1 MDESNEPKQEEDQD
15 DERTGESDEEQ
26 KKSGKKGRNVERE
39 EDDEKVT
46 NMESGGNETEEEY
59 DQENSS
65 EDAEDGKEEEE
76 EEEESP
82 EDKEEEEE
90 EGNGS
95 GKGSRFWPFSKDSED
110 EKRLPSSVPD
120 VEPETCPSVGYCMAV
135 CYEFSPEEN
144 RSQKNKFVLDK
155 GDYAHLLTVCR
166 RRRRHMLPFA
176 PEVEEKKEELGE
188 I

>member
-1 MDESNEPKQEEDQD
+1 M
-15 DERTGESDEEQ
+15 
-26 KKSGKKGRNVERE
+26 ERE
-39 EDDEKVT
+39 EEDEKVT

-82 EDKEEEEE
+82 EDKEEE

-155 GDYAHLLTVCR
+155 GDYAH
-166 RRRRHMLPFA
+166 P
-176 PEVEEKKEELGE
+176 P
-188 I
+188 